1 MTFGLRNFL
10 GAAEGKRQIK
20 GCASLRY
27 AELPLWL
34 TKALDIF
41 FFEHYLHL
49 LELCI
54 ALLFYH
60 TLWDHTFPRASS
72 PSLDWILPVFAFNF
86 ATMFAT
92 YGFWHWWT
100 YTGPY
105 AATLKGFKFNP
116 EHPYAGP
123 EGAASLRRE
132 VLFTSLGWAQS
143 AALQCVGMWAF
154 ASGRAP
160 FYARFWSRPA
170 FSVCTLLLVN
180 HWRTTH
186 FYWVHRLMHPWG
198 WRGAWARWDPG
209 AALYRAV
216 HALHHKS
223 TNPGP
228 WAGLSMHPVEH
239 FLYYSCAWV
248 PFFVSLH
255 PLVFLFAKFHAD
267 VSPVGGHDGHEDPGG
282 GGNGYH
288 WLHHHRFDCNYGV
301 PTIDW
306 DRLCGTFVDTA
317 AFRVKG
323 NLEEGREL
331 TQRWDK
337 ARGWGA
343 AIPLDAVLTQ
353 EEKAKKG
360 E

>member
-1 MTFGLRNFL
+1 MGL
-10 GAAEGKRQIK
+10 
-20 GCASLRY
+20 
-27 AELPLWL
+27 P
-34 TKALDIF
+34 
-41 FFEHYLHL
+41 
-49 LELCI
+49 
-54 ALLFYH
+54 
-60 TLWDHTFPRASS
+60 
-72 PSLDWILPVFAFNF
+72 
-86 ATMFAT
+86 
-92 YGFWHWWT
+92 
-100 YTGPY
+100 
-105 AATLKGFKFNP
+105 KFNP
-116 EHPYAGP
+116 ERPYAGP

-248 PFFVSLH
+248 PFFVPLH
-255 PLVFLFAKFHAD
+255 PWCSCLQSSTRTLRPWAATT
-267 VSPVGGHDGHEDPGG
+267 GMRTRGAGATA
-282 GGNGYH
+282 
-288 WLHHHRFDCNYGV
+288 
-301 PTIDW
+301 TIG
-306 DRLCGTFVDTA
+306 CIT
-317 AFRVKG
+317 
-323 NLEEGREL
+323 
-331 TQRWDK
+331 TQLWR
-337 ARGWGA
+337 AHN
-343 AIPLDAVLTQ
+343 
-353 EEKAKKG
+353 
-360 E
+360 